1 MSDGGFND
9 ELLEKELF
17 GADSDDLD
25 GAGMDVD
32 EMIGMGDSV
41 AGLAGEDS
49 AGDGSLDPLRKG
61 GATAEA
67 NGVSNGTA
75 AAATTAAATTE
86 GPGADGGRPQ
96 QLPAK
101 PVDIEMDVPPGEI
114 TVLTHEAKTRPTA
127 SQELTS
133 CATYDILPTM
143 SFVSGYQMHAVA
155 ATASMRW
162 VFTGGEDGYIRKWDM
177 DASAGGKQLLTQ
189 GQRHALVDSVSK
201 AGVMASYWDHSDK
214 TEDTEM
220 LSPVYSLA
228 VQSQAEWLVSGMK
241 SGHIGLWTVRHDEGR
256 RVALLAKHSKPVS
269 VLRISPDEFGLVS
282 GSWDRAVLYWD
293 LNSGKIARAFAGH
306 VSQISSAE
314 FRPTLAPEL
323 RATDTN
329 RDDSDDR
336 SSRRNSQEEDGDSS
350 DRESGT
356 AASQA
361 FDVKAASHVLLTAS
375 IDGQCYLW
383 DVRAPHRLPHAL
395 NAAPRTPRWAA
406 SACWSVDG
414 SRIYVGRRNN
424 TIDEYD
430 VAMMGSDPVRTL
442 RLPMNSG
449 PVTAVAAMP
458 NGRSLVC
465 ASTDNVRM
473 WNLADDSASDG
484 ARAAVPFQIVP
495 GHHGGAISSILVDE
509 RSRYMLTTSGNRGW
523 EGSSNNL
530 HLGYEISPLDR

>member
-32 EMIGMGDSV
+32 EIIGMGDSV
-41 AGLAGEDS
+41 AGLAAEGS
-49 AGDGSLDPLRKG
+49 AGDEAADPLRKG
-61 GATAEA
+61 RATAEA
-67 NGVSNGTA
+67 NGVSNGTE
-75 AAATTAAATTE
+75 AATATLTE
-86 GPGADGGRPQ
+86 GLGADGSRPQ
-96 QLPAK
+96 QPPAK

-127 SQELTS
+127 PQKLAS

-143 SFVSGYQMHAVA
+143 SFVSGYQIHAVA

-214 TEDTEM
+214 TEGTEM

-314 FRPTLAPEL
+314 FRPTLAPEQ
-323 RATDTN
+323 RATDAN
-329 RDDSDDR
+329 RDDDG
-336 SSRRNSQEEDGDSS
+336 SSRRNSQDKNGDSS
-350 DRESGT
+350 DQESGVT
-356 AASQA
+356 AGRA
-361 FDVKAASHVLLTAS
+361 FDAKAASHVLLTAS

-383 DVRAPHRLPHAL
+383 DVRAPRTLPHAL

-406 SACWSVDG
+406 SACWGVDG
-414 SRIYVGRRNN
+414 TRIYVGRRNN

-473 WNLADDSASDG
+473 WNLADDSTSEG